1 MLSINLVPLGY
12 NPVYSYGLTYTMQL
26 NRREVPGSQSTTG
39 NPLDVQW
46 GLNDLGQVHRVT
58 LSLAAN
64 IRNVVRLSYNM
75 MAASGVPVTPRV
87 VGDINGDGYGNDRA
101 CIYDPRSTS
110 DPALANAMQTL
121 LESGSPIARRC
132 LARQLGQLAALGKC
146 RGPWTFQGANQL
158 GITINPLKLRMPQRA
173 AIQLAVG
180 NPLRGLDV
188 LLHGSSRIH
197 GWGRTIAPD
206 QNLLYVRGFDA
217 ATQRFLYDV
226 NQRFGSTRPQQSLA
240 IAAPVTFTALMRLDI
255 APAREKQDLI
265 LTLNRGR
272 TTEGA
277 IAAESMLRALYGSG
291 GVPNPIATIVRQAAL
306 LNLSQ
311 AQSDSLSALDR
322 WFAIRLDSI
331 WTPIAVALAALPRDY
346 DANEAYAM
354 YRKGRVASF
363 DLMIRMAPG
372 VNAMLTAPQ
381 RRLLPPLVAMQL
393 DVNYLATIRAST
405 SGYTTGSG
413 AFPIGGG
420 LPR

>member
-1 MLSINLVPLGY
+1 
-12 NPVYSYGLTYTMQL
+12 
-26 NRREVPGSQSTTG
+26 
-39 NPLDVQW
+39 
-46 GLNDLGQVHRVT
+46 
-58 LSLAAN
+58 
-64 IRNVVRLSYNM
+64 M

-101 CIYDPRSTS
+101 FIYDPPSTS